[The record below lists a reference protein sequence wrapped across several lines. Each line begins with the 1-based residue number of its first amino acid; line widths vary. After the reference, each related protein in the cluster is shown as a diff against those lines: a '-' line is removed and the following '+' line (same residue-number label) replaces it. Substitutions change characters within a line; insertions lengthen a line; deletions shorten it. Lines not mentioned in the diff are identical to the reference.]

1 MLTTNFSEILAQID
15 QVDPVNYGRTRNFID
30 GDVSRLSPYI
40 SRGVIST
47 KQVMQ
52 RTLDRGFD
60 IDNIKKW
67 LQELAWRDYWQLVWI
82 EKGKEIDS
90 DLRHPQPDVQNHQM
104 PRCIVEANTGIKAID
119 DAINEFYKTGY
130 LHNHIRMYIAAI
142 CCNMGKSHW
151 KVPAQWMYYH
161 LKDADWASNAL
172 SWQWVAGS
180 NSNKK
185 YVANQENINKYCHT
199 DQSGTFLDVP
209 YEAFDD
215 FKTPDILKELTDP
228 TFETPL
234 PDSDEL
240 SINPEK
246 STLIYNFYNLDPTW
260 KQDEE
265 ANRILLF
272 EPSIFEKYPVS
283 QNTIDFVLALRENI
297 SGLKVFTSEFDELI
311 DQYSIS
317 ESNIY
322 FKEHPLNHNY
332 KGNEEAR
339 DWMFSSKGYYSSFF
353 KFWNKAKKELKRPKD
368 LFDGA

>member
-1 MLTTNFSEILAQID
+1 MFTTEYERIIDLID
-15 QVDPVNYGRTRNFID
+15 QVDPVDYGRTRNFID

-47 KQVMQ
+47 KQVMK

-60 IDNIKKW
+60 IDDIKKW
-67 LQELAWRDYWQLVWI
+67 LQELAWRDYWQQVWI
-82 EKGKEIDS
+82 EKGNDINS
-90 DLRHPQPDVQNHQM
+90 DLRHPQPDVENHQM
-104 PRCIVEANTGIKAID
+104 PEVIVEANTGIKAID
-119 DAINEFYKTGY
+119 EAIEDFYETGY

-185 YVANQENINKYCHT
+185 YVANQSNINKYCNT
-199 DQSGTFLDVP
+199 DQNGTFLDVP

-215 FKTPDILKELTDP
+215 FKTPDILKELTHP

-240 SINPEK
+240 IIDPK
-246 STLIYNFYNLDPTW
+246 KPTLIYNFYNLDPTW

-272 EPSIFEKYPVS
+272 EPSIFEHYPVS
-283 QNTIDFVLALRENI
+283 QNTIDFILALGKNI
-297 SGLKVFTSEFDELI
+297 PGLQVLTGEFDELI

-317 ESNIY
+317 ESKIY

-332 KGNEEAR
+332 KGTEEAR
-339 DWMFSSKGYYSSFF
+339 DWMFSVTGYYPSFF
-353 KFWNKAKKELKRPKD
+353 KFWKRAKKELKRPKD